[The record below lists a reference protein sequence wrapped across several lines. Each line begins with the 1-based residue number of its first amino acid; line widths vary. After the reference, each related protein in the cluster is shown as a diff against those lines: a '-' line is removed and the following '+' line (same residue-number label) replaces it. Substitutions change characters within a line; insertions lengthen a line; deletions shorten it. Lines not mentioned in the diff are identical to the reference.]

1 MANQFIQKHQADVDS
16 AIEHFKTD
24 ISSLRTGRANPGIMQ
39 NVQVDC
45 YGVKTPL
52 MQLASIT
59 TPEPRQIKIEPWDK
73 NLLKSIE
80 KGISEANLGLQAI
93 VESNFLRI
101 TVPMMTEED
110 RLKLVKILN
119 EKLEAAK
126 ISMRSIREKVKDT
139 ILTAEKNKEI
149 AEDARYQFVEE
160 LDKEIG
166 NWNKQLIEIAQ
177 KKEKEIMTV

>member
-1 MANQFIQKHQADVDS
+1 MANQFIQKHQSDVNS

-24 ISSLRTGRANPGIMQ
+24 IGSLRTGRANPALVQ
-39 NVQVDC
+39 NVMVDC

-52 MQLASIT
+52 MQLASIS
-59 TPEPRQIKIEPWDK
+59 TPEPKQIKIEPWDK

-80 KGISEANLGLQAI
+80 KGISEANLGFAAVI
-93 VESNFLRI
+93 EGNFLRI
-101 TVPMMTEED
+101 TISQMTEED

-126 ISMRSIREKVKDT
+126 ISMRSVREKIKDA
-139 ILTAEKNKEI
+139 ILAGEKNKEI
-149 AEDARYQFVEE
+149 AEDDRYKFVDE

-166 NWNKQLIEIAQ
+166 EWNKQLIEIAQ